1 MPRGRDGNGGDRE
14 GICAGPAALWGGIR
28 GEGKRKGV
36 QNKGERWGGGRAR
49 CPSASALLHYH
60 SDEFNNGFSASPEI
74 PPLRC
79 GGFGLFLFA
88 SSFLS
93 LLFFSAI
100 DRMTLQFPYRT
111 GGAAPG
117 TDPDASRGAATEPPN
132 CAAAH
137 GTAMGNP
144 SASVQ
149 ILPREHCLQW
159 DSRCRPCW
167 RWKQQ
172 KSRSQKQRGRRC
184 RGPCQAGCGGFAPR
198 KAPAAVLRAGT
209 GAQRCPQVS
218 EAENEMFFPALGA
231 LIDREKG
238 TRQDPPEPPWAF
250 REGVP
255 PTVGPEGTAGAPAAR
270 AITPA
275 PTSQRGGWRR

>member
-144 SASVQ
+144 SAWSNRGALLKSDCNFRACIYPYIHIYTHNIYILYIYTYIHGVY
-149 ILPREHCLQW
+149 ILPYTYVRIYICECIYMCECICIFIHFV
-159 DSRCRPCW
+159 R
-167 RWKQQ
+167 
-172 KSRSQKQRGRRC
+172 
-184 RGPCQAGCGGFAPR
+184 
-198 KAPAAVLRAGT
+198 V
-209 GAQRCPQVS
+209 
-218 EAENEMFFPALGA
+218 
-231 LIDREKG
+231 
-238 TRQDPPEPPWAF
+238 
-250 REGVP
+250 
-255 PTVGPEGTAGAPAAR
+255 
-270 AITPA
+270 
-275 PTSQRGGWRR
+275 